1 VAPAAS
7 VELRAGERGVLRL
20 GSRPLLM
27 GVVNASPDSFSDGG
41 RWRTLEDQ
49 VALAHSLAA
58 AGADAL
64 DVGGESGVANTP
76 AVDPEAEIERVVP
89 LVARIVD
96 ELPDVLVSVD
106 TYKPVVARAAV
117 AAGASLVND
126 VSGLSDLGVAEV
138 CAASGAALVIVH
150 TRAAPKEKLLDPRW
164 DGRVADDARAFFEE
178 RIALAGARG
187 VAREQ
192 IVLDPGPD
200 LGKTPAQTV
209 EALRSLDAYHAF
221 GRPLLLAISRKDFL
235 GVVTGRPP
243 AQRDAATVA
252 ALSWGLDAGAH
263 IFRVHDVAAA
273 ADFVAVRSVLRGEA
287 SLPSSAE
294 LADDL
299 RREPAR

>member
-1 VAPAAS
+1 VAPGAS
-7 VELRAGERGVLRL
+7 VELRAGERVVQL

-41 RWRTLEDQ
+41 RWPTLDDR
-49 VALAHSLAA
+49 VALARDLAA

-64 DVGGESGVANTP
+64 DVGGESGVTNAP
-76 AVDPEAEIERVVP
+76 SVDPEVEIERVVP
-89 LVARIVD
+89 LISRIVD
-96 ELPDVLVSVD
+96 ELPGVLVSVD

-117 AAGASLVND
+117 SAGASLVND
-126 VSGLSDLGVAEV
+126 VSGLRDPGVAEV

-150 TRAAPKEKLLDPRW
+150 TRAAPKEKVLDPRW
-164 DGRVADDARAFFEE
+164 DGRVVEDARAFFEE

-209 EALRSLDAYHAF
+209 EALRSLNAYHAF

-243 AQRDAATVA
+243 AQRDGATLA
-252 ALSWGLDAGAH
+252 ALSGGLDAGAH

-287 SLPSSAE
+287 SLPSGAQ

>member
-1 VAPAAS
+1 VAPGAS
-7 VELRAGERGVLRL
+7 VELRAGERVLQL
-20 GSRPLLM
+20 GARPLLM

-41 RWRTLEDQ
+41 SWPTLDDQ
-49 VALAHSLAA
+49 VALARDLAA

-64 DVGGESGVANTP
+64 DVGGESGVTHTP
-76 AVDPEAEIERVVP
+76 PVDPEVEIERVVP
-89 LVARIVD
+89 LISRIVD

-117 AAGASLVND
+117 TAGASLVND
-126 VSGLSDLGVAEV
+126 VSGLRDLGVAEV

-150 TRAAPKEKLLDPRW
+150 TRAAPKEKLLDPRL

-178 RIALAGARG
+178 RIALAGAWG

-192 IVLDPGPD
+192 IVVDPGPD
-200 LGKTPAQTV
+200 LGKTPGQTV

-243 AQRDAATVA
+243 GQRDAATLA
-252 ALSWGLDAGAH
+252 ALSWGVDGGAH

-273 ADFVAVRSVLRGEA
+273 ADFIAVRSVLRGEA
-287 SLPSSAE
+287 SLPSGAR
-294 LADDL
+294 LADEL

>member
-1 VAPAAS
+1 VAPGAS
-7 VELRAGERGVLRL
+7 VELRAGERVLQL

-41 RWRTLEDQ
+41 RWPTLDDR
-49 VALAHSLAA
+49 VALARDLAA

-64 DVGGESGVANTP
+64 DVGGESGVTNTP
-76 AVDPEAEIERVVP
+76 PVDPEVEIERVVP
-89 LVARIVD
+89 LVSRIVD
-96 ELPDVLVSVD
+96 ELPNVLVSVD

-126 VSGLSDLGVAEV
+126 VSGLRDPGVAEV

-164 DGRVADDARAFFEE
+164 DGRVVDDARAFFEK
-178 RIALAGARG
+178 RIVLAGARG

-235 GVVTGRPP
+235 GVVTGRAP
-243 AQRDAATVA
+243 ARRDAATLAV
-252 ALSWGLDAGAH
+252 LSWGVDAGAH

-287 SLPSSAE
+287 SLPSGSRLE
-294 LADDL
+294 DEL

>member
-1 VAPAAS
+1 VPPGAS
-7 VELRAGERGVLRL
+7 VELRAGERVLQL

-41 RWRTLEDQ
+41 RWPTLDDQ
-49 VALAHSLAA
+49 FALARDLAA

-64 DVGGESGVANTP
+64 DVGGESGVTNTP
-76 AVDPEAEIERVVP
+76 PLDPEVEIERVVP
-89 LVARIVD
+89 LISRIVD
-96 ELPDVLVSVD
+96 ELPEVLVSVD
-106 TYKPVVARAAV
+106 TYKPAVARAAV

-126 VSGLSDLGVAEV
+126 VSGLRDVGLAEV

-164 DGRVADDARAFFEE
+164 DGRVVEDTRAFFEE

-209 EALRSLDAYHAF
+209 EALRSLDTYHAF

-243 AQRDAATVA
+243 AQRDAATLA

-273 ADFVAVRSVLRGEA
+273 ADFVAVRSVLGGEP
-287 SLPSSAE
+287 SLPSRAR
-294 LADDL
+294 LADEL
-299 RREPAR
+299 RRERAR